1 MQGLRMYALLSGD
14 SSGEFAHPAMI
25 NAAELLGF
33 VMWQEQQGQFS
44 LLTEEYLL
52 HLTNDSLATLE
63 HSLVHD
69 GFDVNKFC
77 SALHVYCVIALYHFL
92 GRRLPSFQD
101 VLKQAVDLVQLVGA
115 EHLVTML
122 LATPVD
128 PSLLDAGSYSES
140 RNVQEGMA
148 PRRRIESKRKLK
160 SPYCRMRG
168 GHCPDYIPR

>member
-1 MQGLRMYALLSGD
+1 MYALLSGD
-14 SSGEFAHPAMI
+14 NSGEFAHPAMI

-33 VMWQEQQGQFS
+33 VMWQEQHGQFS

-63 HSLVHD
+63 HSLIHQ
-69 GFDVNKFC
+69 GFDMNKFC
-77 SALHVYCVIALYHFL
+77 SAVHVYCAIALYHFL

-101 VLKQAVDLVQLVGA
+101 SLKQAVDLVQLVGA

-122 LATPVD
+122 MAAPID

-140 RNVQEGMA
+140 RSAHEGTV

-160 SPYCRMRG
+160 SPCCRMCG
-168 GHCPDYIPR
+168 SYCPDPVPR

>member
-1 MQGLRMYALLSGD
+1 MYALLSGD
-14 SSGEFAHPAMI
+14 NSGEFAHPAMI

-52 HLTNDSLATLE
+52 HLTNESLATLE
-63 HSLVHD
+63 HSLIHD
-69 GFDVNKFC
+69 GFDMNKFC
-77 SALHVYCVIALYHFL
+77 SAVHVYCAIALYHFL
-92 GRRLPSFQD
+92 GRRLPSFRD

-122 LATPVD
+122 MATPVD

-140 RNVQEGMA
+140 RNAQEGTV
-148 PRRRIESKRKLK
+148 PRWRIESKRGLK
-160 SPYCRMRG
+160 SQCFRMRG
-168 GHCPDYIPR
+168 SPCADSISR